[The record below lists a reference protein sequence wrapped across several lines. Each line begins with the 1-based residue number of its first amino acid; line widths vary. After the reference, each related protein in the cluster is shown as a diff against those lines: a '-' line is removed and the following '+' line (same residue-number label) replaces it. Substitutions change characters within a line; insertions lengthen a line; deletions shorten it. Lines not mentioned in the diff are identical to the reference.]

1 MNQYFLIFLDIL
13 QRDYVKYPLLAVLG
27 VLVLVFAIGGL
38 VRDNLAMAGWEKK
51 RFKRVNG
58 RKVEVSDNGKYIV
71 RDGNSVFEIDT
82 VPSESI
88 TVATDRIKDMDEAKP
103 DFEYDDTKEANASMV
118 VDTPTMPKKK
128 FDDTENAIVLEN
140 KPFVSGATITPEYR
154 TSFTPIDLPKIFR
167 NKNDGEKQIERVTL
181 GATRTVIETINA
193 TDVQKEKVEQA
204 SFNQSAEP
212 VLPVINKPVTNETES
227 VDTAE
232 PDQVQEQAEQSA
244 MQSGGIIAD
253 SNNGNMA
260 DVVDD
265 DDYAA
270 AAQTPINSEQTVGEQ
285 TENTITVTN
294 EADAENLSE
303 PNTTK
308 PLYCLECGGLLEDGA
323 KFCGNCG
330 ARVEI
335 ERVDNEP
342 DKVEEV
348 LSENNEQ
355 NVSNVEE
362 NNDSAI
368 DEVFAKIEND
378 NLNETPIGENGEQI
392 EQSDK
397 QAGIVDSEAA
407 QTTEKTEID
416 NSETENA
423 QVETTDTS
431 VSESENLGGHS
442 KAITEEIADN
452 AAENEPA
459 TETTEKAEQK
469 PARDFVTLPFPE
481 TFEGRKQVVVE
492 QETIIEK
499 PTETPQMPASTKQ
512 KTPDYLKK
520 IISHTPDVGEFDEAV
535 VFGRYQIMTADD
547 GTFKYRLFT
556 NKNEAIYGR
565 GEFDDLRILLS
576 HINSFKL
583 AIKEGKFKV
592 IGDSDHGYRFVLRRG
607 EAEFKGIVV
616 PTKDKALKTVEEIKY
631 FGLTEI
637 IRKD

>member
-38 VRDNLAMAGWEKK
+38 IRDNLAMAGWEKK

-71 RDGNSVFEIDT
+71 RDGNSAFEIDT
-82 VPSESI
+82 VPTESI
-88 TVATDRIKDMDEAKP
+88 TVATEHIKDMDEAKL
-103 DFEYDDTKEANASMV
+103 DYEYDDTNEANASMV
-118 VDTPTMPKKK
+118 VDTPTMAKRK
-128 FDDTENAIVLEN
+128 FDDTENAIVLES

-181 GATRTVIETINA
+181 GATRTVIETISA
-193 TDVQKEKVEQA
+193 ADVQKEKAEQA

-212 VLPVINKPVTNETES
+212 VLPIINKPVTNETES

-232 PDQVQEQAEQSA
+232 SAQVQEQAEQSA
-244 MQSGGIIAD
+244 MQSDGIIAD
-253 SNNGNMA
+253 SNNSNMS
-260 DVVDD
+260 DVGGD

-285 TENTITVTN
+285 TENTITMTN

-303 PNTTK
+303 PNTVK

-330 ARVEI
+330 AKIEI
-335 ERVDNEP
+335 EQIDSEP
-342 DKVEEV
+342 VKAENALAADGDKDISKVEEIEDDFAKTEKDDLSVQETQNVESADEPQVETYDFGKVESVSANENTNERKDVTSKEVSDNFATSELDMETAKQNQSQVGV
-348 LSENNEQ
+348 LSATEKTE
-355 NVSNVEE
+355 NVEE
-362 NNDSAI
+362 N
-368 DEVFAKIEND
+368 
-378 NLNETPIGENGEQI
+378 
-392 EQSDK
+392 
-397 QAGIVDSEAA
+397 
-407 QTTEKTEID
+407 
-416 NSETENA
+416 
-423 QVETTDTS
+423 
-431 VSESENLGGHS
+431 
-442 KAITEEIADN
+442 
-452 AAENEPA
+452 
-459 TETTEKAEQK
+459 
-469 PARDFVTLPFPE
+469 
-481 TFEGRKQVVVE
+481 
-492 QETIIEK
+492 TIIEK
-499 PTETPQMPASTKQ
+499 PTAVLQPNVTAKK

-520 IISHTPDVGEFDEAV
+520 MISHTPDVGEFDEAV

-592 IGDSDHGYRFVLRRG
+592 IGDSDHGYRFILRRG
-607 EAEFKGIVV
+607 EAEFKGIIV

>member
-38 VRDNLAMAGWEKK
+38 IRDNLAMAGWEKK

-71 RDGNSVFEIDT
+71 RDGSSAFEIDT
-82 VPSESI
+82 VPTESI
-88 TVATDRIKDMDEAKP
+88 TVATEHIKDMDEAKL
-103 DFEYDDTKEANASMV
+103 DYEYDDTNEANASMV
-118 VDTPTMPKKK
+118 VDTPTMAKRK
-128 FDDTENAIVLEN
+128 FDDTENAIVLES

-181 GATRTVIETINA
+181 GATRTVIETISA
-193 TDVQKEKVEQA
+193 ADVQKEKAEQA

-212 VLPVINKPVTNETES
+212 VLPIINKPVTNETES
-227 VDTAE
+227 VDTVESA
-232 PDQVQEQAEQSA
+232 QVQEQAEQSA
-244 MQSGGIIAD
+244 MQSDGIIAD
-253 SNNGNMA
+253 SNNSNMS
-260 DVVDD
+260 DVGG

-303 PNTTK
+303 PNTVK

-330 ARVEI
+330 AKIEI
-335 ERVDNEP
+335 EQIDSEP
-342 DKVEEV
+342 VKAENALAADGDKDISKVEEIADDFAKTEKDDLSVQETQNVESADEPQVETYDFGKVESVSANENTNERKDVTSKEVSDNFATSELDMETAKQNQSQVGV
-348 LSENNEQ
+348 LSATEKTE
-355 NVSNVEE
+355 NVEE
-362 NNDSAI
+362 N
-368 DEVFAKIEND
+368 
-378 NLNETPIGENGEQI
+378 
-392 EQSDK
+392 
-397 QAGIVDSEAA
+397 
-407 QTTEKTEID
+407 
-416 NSETENA
+416 
-423 QVETTDTS
+423 
-431 VSESENLGGHS
+431 
-442 KAITEEIADN
+442 
-452 AAENEPA
+452 
-459 TETTEKAEQK
+459 
-469 PARDFVTLPFPE
+469 
-481 TFEGRKQVVVE
+481 
-492 QETIIEK
+492 TIIEK
-499 PTETPQMPASTKQ
+499 PTAVLQPNVTAKK

-520 IISHTPDVGEFDEAV
+520 MISHTPDVGEFDEAV

-592 IGDSDHGYRFVLRRG
+592 IGDSDHGYRFILRRG
-607 EAEFKGIVV
+607 EAEFKGIIV

>member
-38 VRDNLAMAGWEKK
+38 IRDNLAMAGWEKK

-71 RDGNSVFEIDT
+71 RDGSSVFEIDT
-82 VPSESI
+82 VPTESI
-88 TVATDRIKDMDEAKP
+88 TVSTERIKDMDEAKL
-103 DFEYDDTKEANASMV
+103 DYEYDDTNEANASMV
-118 VDTPTMPKKK
+118 VDTPTMAKRK
-128 FDDTENAIVLEN
+128 FDDTENAIVLES

-181 GATRTVIETINA
+181 GATRTVIETISA
-193 TDVQKEKVEQA
+193 ADVQKEKAEQA

-212 VLPVINKPVTNETES
+212 VLPIINKPVTNVTES

-232 PDQVQEQAEQSA
+232 NQVQEQAEQSA
-244 MQSGGIIAD
+244 MQSDGIIAD
-253 SNNGNMA
+253 SNNSNMA
-260 DVVDD
+260 DVGGDD
-265 DDYAA
+265 EYATA
-270 AAQTPINSEQTVGEQ
+270 AKTPINSEQTVGEQ
-285 TENTITVTN
+285 TENTITMTN
-294 EADAENLSE
+294 EADAENLSK
-303 PNTTK
+303 PNTVK
-308 PLYCLECGGLLEDGA
+308 PLYCLKCGGLLEDGA

-330 ARVEI
+330 AKIEI
-335 ERVDNEP
+335 EQIDSEP
-342 DKVEEV
+342 VKAENALAADGDKDISKVEEIADDFAETEKDDLSVQETQNVESADEPQVETYDFGKVESVSANENTNEHKDVTSKEVSDNFATSELDMETAKQNQSQVGV
-348 LSENNEQ
+348 LSATKKTE
-355 NVSNVEE
+355 NVEE
-362 NNDSAI
+362 N
-368 DEVFAKIEND
+368 
-378 NLNETPIGENGEQI
+378 
-392 EQSDK
+392 
-397 QAGIVDSEAA
+397 
-407 QTTEKTEID
+407 
-416 NSETENA
+416 
-423 QVETTDTS
+423 
-431 VSESENLGGHS
+431 
-442 KAITEEIADN
+442 
-452 AAENEPA
+452 
-459 TETTEKAEQK
+459 
-469 PARDFVTLPFPE
+469 
-481 TFEGRKQVVVE
+481 
-492 QETIIEK
+492 TIIEK
-499 PTETPQMPASTKQ
+499 PTAVLQPNVTAKK

-520 IISHTPDVGEFDEAV
+520 MISHTPDVGEFDEAV

-592 IGDSDHGYRFVLRRG
+592 IGDSDHGYRFILRRG
-607 EAEFKGIVV
+607 EAEFKGIIV

>member
-38 VRDNLAMAGWEKK
+38 IRDNLAMAGWEKK

-71 RDGNSVFEIDT
+71 RDGNSAFEIDT
-82 VPSESI
+82 VPTESI
-88 TVATDRIKDMDEAKP
+88 TVATEHIKDMDEAKL
-103 DFEYDDTKEANASMV
+103 DYEYDDTNEANASMV
-118 VDTPTMPKKK
+118 VDTPTMAKRK
-128 FDDTENAIVLEN
+128 FDDTENAIVLES

-181 GATRTVIETINA
+181 GATRTVIETISA
-193 TDVQKEKVEQA
+193 ADVQKEKAEQA

-212 VLPVINKPVTNETES
+212 VLPIINKPVTNETES

-232 PDQVQEQAEQSA
+232 SAQVQEQAEQSA
-244 MQSGGIIAD
+244 MQSDGIIAD
-253 SNNGNMA
+253 SNNSNMS
-260 DVVDD
+260 DVGGD

-270 AAQTPINSEQTVGEQ
+270 AAQTPINSEQAVGEQ

-303 PNTTK
+303 PNTVK
-308 PLYCLECGGLLEDGA
+308 PLYCLKCGGLLEDGA

-330 ARVEI
+330 AKIEI
-335 ERVDNEP
+335 EQIDSEP
-342 DKVEEV
+342 VKAENALAADGDKDISKVEEIADDFAKTEKDDLSVQETQNVESADEPQVETYDFGRVESVSANENINERKDVTSKEVSDNFATSELDMETAKQNQSQVGV
-348 LSENNEQ
+348 LSATEKTE
-355 NVSNVEE
+355 NVEE
-362 NNDSAI
+362 N
-368 DEVFAKIEND
+368 
-378 NLNETPIGENGEQI
+378 
-392 EQSDK
+392 
-397 QAGIVDSEAA
+397 
-407 QTTEKTEID
+407 
-416 NSETENA
+416 
-423 QVETTDTS
+423 
-431 VSESENLGGHS
+431 
-442 KAITEEIADN
+442 
-452 AAENEPA
+452 
-459 TETTEKAEQK
+459 
-469 PARDFVTLPFPE
+469 
-481 TFEGRKQVVVE
+481 
-492 QETIIEK
+492 TIIEK
-499 PTETPQMPASTKQ
+499 PTAVLQPNVTAKK

-520 IISHTPDVGEFDEAV
+520 MISHTPDVGEFDEAV

-592 IGDSDHGYRFVLRRG
+592 IGDSDHGYRFILRRG
-607 EAEFKGIVV
+607 EAEFKGIIV

>member
-181 GATRTVIETINA
+181 GATRTVIETISA
-193 TDVQKEKVEQA
+193 ADVQKEKAEQA

-232 PDQVQEQAEQSA
+232 PAQVQEQAEQSA

-260 DVVDD
+260 DVVGD

-270 AAQTPINSEQTVGEQ
+270 AAQTPISNEQ

-330 ARVEI
+330 AKIEI
-335 ERVDNEP
+335 EQIDSEP
-342 DKVEEV
+342 VKSEKAIAADGDKDILKVEEITDENTNDFAKTEKDDLSVQETQNVESVDEPQVATYDFGNVEPVSVNENTNELKDVTSNEVLDNFATSELDVETAKQNQSQVGV
-348 LSENNEQ
+348 LS
-355 NVSNVEE
+355 
-362 NNDSAI
+362 A
-368 DEVFAKIEND
+368 
-378 NLNETPIGENGEQI
+378 
-392 EQSDK
+392 
-397 QAGIVDSEAA
+397 
-407 QTTEKTEID
+407 TEKTE
-416 NSETENA
+416 N
-423 QVETTDTS
+423 VEK
-431 VSESENLGGHS
+431 N
-442 KAITEEIADN
+442 
-452 AAENEPA
+452 
-459 TETTEKAEQK
+459 
-469 PARDFVTLPFPE
+469 
-481 TFEGRKQVVVE
+481 
-492 QETIIEK
+492 TIIEK
-499 PTETPQMPASTKQ
+499 PTAVLQSNATAKK

>member
-38 VRDNLAMAGWEKK
+38 IRDNLAMAGWEKK

-71 RDGNSVFEIDT
+71 RDGSSAFEIDT
-82 VPSESI
+82 VPTESI
-88 TVATDRIKDMDEAKP
+88 TVATEHIKDMDEAKL
-103 DFEYDDTKEANASMV
+103 DYEYDDTNEANASMV
-118 VDTPTMPKKK
+118 VDTPTMAKRK
-128 FDDTENAIVLEN
+128 FDDTENAIVLES

-181 GATRTVIETINA
+181 GATRTVIETISA
-193 TDVQKEKVEQA
+193 ADVQKEKAEQA

-212 VLPVINKPVTNETES
+212 VLPIINKPVTNETES
-227 VDTAE
+227 VDTVESA
-232 PDQVQEQAEQSA
+232 QVQEQAEQSA
-244 MQSGGIIAD
+244 MQSDGIIAD
-253 SNNGNMA
+253 SNNSNMS
-260 DVVDD
+260 DVGG

-303 PNTTK
+303 PNTVK

-330 ARVEI
+330 AKIEI
-335 ERVDNEP
+335 EQIDSEP
-342 DKVEEV
+342 VKAENALAADGDKDISKVEEIADDFAKTEKDDLSVQETQNVESADEPQVETYDFGRVESVSANENTNEHKDVTSKEVSDNFATSELDMETAKQNQSQVGV
-348 LSENNEQ
+348 LSATEKTE
-355 NVSNVEE
+355 NVEE
-362 NNDSAI
+362 N
-368 DEVFAKIEND
+368 
-378 NLNETPIGENGEQI
+378 
-392 EQSDK
+392 
-397 QAGIVDSEAA
+397 
-407 QTTEKTEID
+407 
-416 NSETENA
+416 
-423 QVETTDTS
+423 
-431 VSESENLGGHS
+431 
-442 KAITEEIADN
+442 
-452 AAENEPA
+452 
-459 TETTEKAEQK
+459 
-469 PARDFVTLPFPE
+469 
-481 TFEGRKQVVVE
+481 
-492 QETIIEK
+492 TIIEK
-499 PTETPQMPASTKQ
+499 PTAVLQPNVTAKK

-520 IISHTPDVGEFDEAV
+520 MISHTPDVGEFDEAV

-592 IGDSDHGYRFVLRRG
+592 IGDSDHGYRFILRRG
-607 EAEFKGIVV
+607 EAEFKGIIV

>member
-38 VRDNLAMAGWEKK
+38 IRDNLAMAGWEKK

-71 RDGNSVFEIDT
+71 RDGSSAFEIDT
-82 VPSESI
+82 VPTESI
-88 TVATDRIKDMDEAKP
+88 TVATEHIKDMDEAKL
-103 DFEYDDTKEANASMV
+103 DYEYDDTNEANASMV
-118 VDTPTMPKKK
+118 VDTPTMAKRK
-128 FDDTENAIVLEN
+128 FDDTENAIVLES

-181 GATRTVIETINA
+181 GATRTVIETISA
-193 TDVQKEKVEQA
+193 ADVQKEKAEQA

-212 VLPVINKPVTNETES
+212 VLPIINKPVTNETKS
-227 VDTAE
+227 VDTVESA
-232 PDQVQEQAEQSA
+232 QVQEQAEQSA
-244 MQSGGIIAD
+244 MQSDGLIAD
-253 SNNGNMA
+253 SNNSNMS
-260 DVVDD
+260 DVVGD

-285 TENTITVTN
+285 TENTITMTN

-303 PNTTK
+303 PNTVK

-330 ARVEI
+330 AKIEI
-335 ERVDNEP
+335 KQIDSEP
-342 DKVEEV
+342 VKAENALAADGDKDISKVEEIADDFAKTEKDDLSVQETQNVESADEPQVETYDFGKVESVSANENTNERKDVTSKEVSDNFATSELDMETAKQNQSQVGV
-348 LSENNEQ
+348 LSATEKTE
-355 NVSNVEE
+355 NVEE
-362 NNDSAI
+362 N
-368 DEVFAKIEND
+368 
-378 NLNETPIGENGEQI
+378 
-392 EQSDK
+392 
-397 QAGIVDSEAA
+397 
-407 QTTEKTEID
+407 
-416 NSETENA
+416 
-423 QVETTDTS
+423 
-431 VSESENLGGHS
+431 
-442 KAITEEIADN
+442 
-452 AAENEPA
+452 
-459 TETTEKAEQK
+459 
-469 PARDFVTLPFPE
+469 
-481 TFEGRKQVVVE
+481 
-492 QETIIEK
+492 TIIEK
-499 PTETPQMPASTKQ
+499 PTAVLQPNVTAKK

-520 IISHTPDVGEFDEAV
+520 MISHTPDVGEFDEAV

-592 IGDSDHGYRFVLRRG
+592 IGDSDHGYRFILRRG
-607 EAEFKGIVV
+607 EAEFKGIIV